1 MGRIQGLFE
10 KNALSGSEQIKAGP
24 GYVFSISTAWK
35 GLTVGD
41 IVCQLIDDTA
51 DNGAA
56 GRIVLTVYAA
66 TANGIWS
73 REWAQGKEFPNG
85 IFYKEG
91 AAGGASGAVLTELT
105 AK

>member
-10 KNALSGSEQIKAGP
+10 RSALSASEQIKAAP
-24 GYVFSISTAWK
+24 GFLFSLSVSWK

-41 IVCQLIDDTA
+41 IVCQVLDDTA
-51 DNGAA
+51 DNGQAE
-56 GRIVLTVYAA
+56 RVLLTVYAA

-73 REWAQGKEFPNG
+73 REWTQGKECVNG

-91 AAGGASGAVLTELT
+91 AAGGAPGAVLAELT

>member
-1 MGRIQGLFE
+1 MPRIQGLFE
-10 KNALSGSEQIKAGP
+10 VGPLNGSLQVKAVE
-24 GYVFSISTAWK
+24 GYLFSITTSWK

-41 IVCQLIDDTA
+41 VVCQILDDTA

-56 GRIVLTVYAA
+56 DKIVLTVYAA
-66 TANGIWS
+66 TANGTWS
-73 REWAQGKEFPNG
+73 REWAQGKRFSTG

-91 AAGGASGAVLTELT
+91 ASGGPSGSILTELT